1 MSRTCQNQLSPSASD
16 LPGSLNFRHVKGAI
30 ARGPLRGGSALCAG
44 LAAYHEDEPGK
55 RSAPPQLDAI
65 CKCLP
70 AMRPIIVGW
79 TVQNIFVD
87 PASK

>member
-1 MSRTCQNQLSPSASD
+1 MSEPIESVRQRSARVTQLSPCE
-16 LPGSLNFRHVKGAI
+16 GAI
-30 ARGPLRGGSALCAG
+30 SRGPLRGGSALCAG
-44 LAAYHEDEPGK
+44 LAAYHEGEPGK
-55 RSAPPQLDAI
+55 CSATPQLDAI